1 MEDLKIKPDRKE
13 ELANCLSLWDNRPAK
28 GAEDVANKRDYQ
40 KERQAA
46 IARGEKMIGVK
57 VTEKMAADFTTRCQL
72 EGTTKNAVLY
82 NYIEQ
87 YTYGKSQ
94 PTRKEIVTPV
104 GMISLSA
111 WATKQGIS
119 RQRAS
124 TLLKDGRIPCA
135 IQKGR
140 YWYVPEEFMLE
151 K

>member
-1 MEDLKIKPDRKE
+1 
-13 ELANCLSLWDNRPAK
+13 
-28 GAEDVANKRDYQ
+28 
-40 KERQAA
+40 
-46 IARGEKMIGVK
+46 MIGVK
-57 VTEKMAADFTTRCQL
+57 VTEKMAADFTTKCQL

-87 YTYGKSQ
+87 YTYGASQ
-94 PTRKEIVTPV
+94 PIRKESPAPA
-104 GMISLSA
+104 GMISLAA

-124 TLLKDGRIPCA
+124 VLLKEGRIPCA

-140 YWYVPEEFMLE
+140 YWYVPEEFVLG